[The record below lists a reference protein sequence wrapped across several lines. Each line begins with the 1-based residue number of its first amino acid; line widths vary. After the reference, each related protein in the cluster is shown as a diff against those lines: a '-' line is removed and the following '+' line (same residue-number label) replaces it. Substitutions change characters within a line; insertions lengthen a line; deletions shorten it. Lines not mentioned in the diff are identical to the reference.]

1 MYIILENNVIN
12 QTFRETG
19 KSVCGGGGLGATVGH
34 QGSGS
39 ITPYPIPMRQDV

>member
-19 KSVCGGGGLGATVGH
+19 KSVWGEKEVWGPQEDIEGPVLSLFTLFL
-34 QGSGS
+34 
-39 ITPYPIPMRQDV
+39 